1 MSRTDDH
8 HGTAGPTA
16 GTTDVRPLFE
26 GDRPDRRHWTLAV
39 AAGMA
44 SYLDSGII
52 VSLGVGLA
60 LIGEEYGIGA
70 WGLGALSAALTFSI
84 GVGALVGGRVADLVG
99 RQRAFTAY
107 ILVYAV
113 GMTAM
118 AVSPSAGVLFAGVVV
133 AGLAAGADL
142 PTSVAVVS
150 ERSPAR
156 AQGRLVSVTQ
166 VMWVVGIA
174 VTQVLGFAV
183 AGLGLLGI
191 RLIFA
196 ELAVLAVV
204 TFLVRR
210 FSPSVR
216 SLEEDAREARSHQ
229 PGAGAGGAG
238 GGAGARERG
247 GLPLRTILTTRA
259 MVVPLLLTTG
269 FYVAWNLVANTFG
282 QFQVYFLRE
291 AAGASQAVA
300 TGVGAAVIPLG
311 IITSLVLVRLVDTR
325 WRTTVLVVGMVIQA
339 VAMTMLG
346 LGAGV
351 LAVYVAAIALYQLGS
366 NSAGE
371 ALYKVWTQESQ
382 PVEARS
388 TVQGA
393 TYAVGRF
400 AVGLFAL
407 VTPTLIETART
418 PLLFFLVLCV
428 LVALGFGLVLVRHM
442 RARGLHPGSEPPAV
456 EDVAAGR

>member
-1 MSRTDDH
+1 MSRTDDS
-8 HGTAGPTA
+8 PA

-26 GDRPDRRHWTLAV
+26 GDHPDRRHWTLAV

-52 VSLGVGLA
+52 VSLGIGLA

-113 GMTAM
+113 GMAAM
-118 AVSPSAGVLFAGVVV
+118 AVSPSAGVLFTGVVV

-229 PGAGAGGAG
+229 PGAGAG